1 MSLPKLNAPIYDLTI
16 PSTGNP
22 IRVRPILV
30 REEKLLLMALQ
41 SNDDSD
47 IIQTTKDVIR
57 SCIIDEDIDIDK
69 LPFYDVDYLFIA
81 LRAKSV
87 GNNVDIKFTC
97 KNIVDEEICGATFPA
112 KIDVS
117 NVRVKK
123 PPVNNTIGLDGGISI
138 KMKVP
143 SYSAL
148 RSIDGIE
155 GIDKNVQIAAACVE
169 FIAEGDKIH
178 NHKDI
183 PYQELIHFIESL
195 THEQFSQML
204 EFIDNFPSFVVEST
218 ATCTKCGFNH
228 HLEYTDFQSFFA

>member
-41 SNDDSD
+41 SNDDND
-47 IIQTTKDVIR
+47 IIQTTKDVIKA
-57 SCIIDEDIDIDK
+57 CIIDEDIDIEK

-97 KNIVDEEICGATFPA
+97 KNTVDEEICGATFPA

-123 PPVNNTIGLDGGISI
+123 TPVDETIQIDKL
-138 KMKVP
+138 KVKLRVP
-143 SYSAL
+143 SYTDL
-148 RSIDGIE
+148 RILDSFDD
-155 GIDKNVQIAAACVE
+155 IDKPTHIIATCIE
-169 FIAEGDKIH
+169 YIMDGDKIH
-178 NHKDI
+178 TRKDVSQ
-183 PYQELIHFIESL
+183 QELVQFVENLTQEQYSKFLHFV
-195 THEQFSQML
+195 
-204 EFIDNFPSFVVEST
+204 DNFPSFVVEST